1 MSSIPPQGPA
11 TSGKG
16 VWIAV
21 FVMGAVIVALLA
33 AVLYKMSQSP
43 ANPAA
48 PDMAAASAAAMPA
61 QLASAAQKASTPAA
75 ATTVT
80 AAAPAVVATPQPAA
94 QVVQS
99 QAAPAPVRQPVAVR
113 PAPAPQPT
121 PVAQNNNMAPQQF
134 SPQPN
139 PVQAAPQQP
148 VCNTCGTVIAVTPQQ
163 VQSQQNNPVGI
174 IAGGI
179 VGGLLGNQ
187 VGGGD
192 GRKLATVAGA
202 IGGGLAG
209 NEIAKRVDVQTVY
222 DVQVRMEN
230 GQVRNLQL
238 KVAPPVGQR
247 VQIGADGGLNP
258 IQ

>member
-48 PDMAAASAAAMPA
+48 HGVAAASAAATPA

-75 ATTVT
+75 ITAVT
-80 AAAPAVVATPQPAA
+80 AATPAVVATPQPAG

-99 QAAPAPVRQPVAVR
+99 QAAPTPVRQPVAPR
-113 PAPAPQPT
+113 PAPAPQPA
-121 PVAQNNNMAPQQF
+121 PVAQNNMAPQQF

-163 VQSQQNNPVGI
+163 MQSQQNNPVGI

-209 NEIAKRVDVQTVY
+209 NEIAKRVDAQTVY